1 MAAVVH
7 PASAGT
13 TAAGLR
19 AGTPAVTIPMS
30 TDQPFWAHR
39 LTAIGTAPPPLPYR
53 RLTRRGLAA
62 AITDA
67 VTRQAYR
74 TRAKALASQLASE
87 DGPAPIIKALERR

>member
-1 MAAVVH
+1 MVIQAGWAGLGATRQADDEVIVIGDVPHDWLFPQMAAVVH

-39 LTAIGTAPPPLPYR
+39 LTAIGTAPPPLP
-53 RLTRRGLAA
+53 TG
-62 AITDA
+62 
-67 VTRQAYR
+67 
-74 TRAKALASQLASE
+74 
-87 DGPAPIIKALERR
+87 G